1 MYQRLSLRAWS
12 LWFVLAAFGA
22 IAGSPCHAAGGPENV
37 FLVVNSL
44 SPDSRAIANYYTD
57 LREIPDINVFEL
69 EWGGSRIAIK
79 IDTFR
84 QQILSPIL
92 AEMSKRRLE
101 SQIDYI
107 VYSSGFPYAVDFSAD
122 VQTALP
128 REAGKMASLTGLTFF
143 QGKVRA
149 RDASYA
155 FTLQNERSNYY
166 QSTRTRGFRSQYGWN
181 QRGQQVQLD
190 GESYYLSMML
200 GYTDGRGNSL
210 EEVVQYLRR
219 SALADCSQPSGTVY
233 LMKND
238 AEVRSRTRHNAFP
251 EVAKALSKL
260 GVQAEIL
267 NGVLPTKKNDVLG
280 AVIGRAQYSWGKSGS
295 TILPGAICENL
306 TSFGGMLKQSAKQT
320 PLTECLR
327 YGAAASSGTVAEPFA
342 LQAKFP
348 HPWVQVHYAR
358 GATVAEA
365 FYQSV
370 AAPYQLLIVGDPL
383 CCPWAR
389 SPTFTVEEISPG
401 ERVTGTIRM
410 RPKAAPGVVIRE
422 YQFFVNGR
430 LRRITRP
437 GDSFEIDTKGLA
449 DGWQDL
455 RIVAIEESTIE
466 SQSQLLLPIEVA
478 NRDLKIE
485 WGLRPSVVY
494 ENERAQ
500 LFLSC
505 KNAASIHVFHRRQ
518 PLGVVKGGMGQ
529 MTIDTSS
536 LGSGPVTL
544 TAIGIGKNRGDKVY
558 SKPIQFFVRPSDEF
572 SAVGQSLDMGGR

>member
-1 MYQRLSLRAWS
+1 MYQRLSFTAWS
-12 LWFVLAAFGA
+12 VAFWLVITAFGA
-22 IAGSPCHAAGGPENV
+22 VTWTPCCAGGGPENV

-69 EWGGSRIAIK
+69 EWGGSRVAIK

-84 QQILSPIL
+84 QQILAPIL
-92 AEMSKRRLE
+92 AEMSERRLE

-122 VQTALP
+122 VRTALP
-128 REAGKMASLTGLTFF
+128 REAGTLASLTGLTFF
-143 QGKVRA
+143 QGRVRA
-149 RDASYA
+149 RDSSYA
-155 FTLQNERSNYY
+155 FTFKNDRSNSY
-166 QSTRTRGFRSQYGWN
+166 QSTRTRGFRSQYAWN
-181 QRGQQVQLD
+181 KRGQQVQLD

-219 SALADCSQPSGTVY
+219 SALADCSRPSGTVY
-233 LMKND
+233 LMQNE

-251 EVAKALSKL
+251 EVAKALAKL
-260 GVQAEIL
+260 GVQADVV
-267 NGVLPTKKNDVLG
+267 NGVLPSKKNDVLG
-280 AVIGRAQYSWGKSGS
+280 AVIGRAQYSWEKSGS

-306 TSFGGMLKQSAKQT
+306 TSFGGVLKQSAKQT

-327 YGAAASSGTVAEPFA
+327 YGATASSGTVAEPFA

-358 GATVAEA
+358 GATVAES

-383 CCPWAR
+383 CRPWAR
-389 SPTFTVEEISPG
+389 SPTFIVDEISPG
-401 ERVTGTIRM
+401 EKVTGTIRM
-410 RPKAAPGVVIRE
+410 TPQAAPGVAIRE

-437 GDSFEIDTKGLA
+437 GDSFEIDTNGLA
-449 DGWQDL
+449 NGWQDL
-455 RIVAIEESTIE
+455 RIVAIEESVIE
-466 SQSQLLLPIEVA
+466 SQAQLLLPIDVA
-478 NRDLKIE
+478 NQDMKME
-485 WGLRPSVVY
+485 WALRPSVIY
-494 ENERAQ
+494 ENEQVQ
-500 LFLSC
+500 LFVSC
-505 KNAASIHVFHRRQ
+505 KNAVSIHLFHRRQ
-518 PLGVVKGGMGQ
+518 PIGVIKGGMGQ
-529 MTIDTSS
+529 LTIDTSS
-536 LGSGPVTL
+536 LGSGPITL
-544 TAIGIGKNRGDKVY
+544 TAIGIGKGRGDKVY
-558 SKPIQFFVRPSDEF
+558 SKPIQFFVRPADEF
-572 SAVGQSLDMGGR
+572 SAVGQP